1 MKPTSNITLKQFYL
15 RFYEMKKRYIG
26 DTAWYETTWLWFDYL
41 LSMLIDGASISDYFA
56 YGFYSKRPSGRSE
69 FITFRR
75 YKRIMQLANN
85 PKDIDTCRSK
95 IRFNQYFSDM
105 LGREWIDINE
115 ASNTIL
121 QDFIQKHPV
130 FFVKEIESF
139 RGIGVK
145 KIDSSSIDW
154 HKYIDTLKAEEG
166 KHYILEEPIQEIDS
180 LKDFHPWSVNTIRI
194 VTLYDTTTD
203 TVHFMNARLRVGN
216 KQNNVD
222 NFHFDGIGANIDIQS
237 GIINSVGYD
246 VHNQT
251 YIVHPIT
258 KKQLLGFQIPYWN
271 ECLRYIEMAAKRI
284 PTVRYI
290 GWDLVIK
297 QDGTC
302 CLIEANDNADHD
314 FQQLHNRGL
323 WKDYKAIIQHL
334 K

>member
-1 MKPTSNITLKQFYL
+1 MKPTTKITLAQFIA
-15 RFYEMKKRYIG
+15 RFYQMKERYIG
-26 DTAWYETTWLWFDYL
+26 ITPWYKTAWLWFDYAC
-41 LSMLIDGASISDYFA
+41 SMIRDGASISDYFA
-56 YGFYSKRPSGRSE
+56 YGFYKLRASGRDE

-75 YKRIMQLANN
+75 YKKIMQIANN
-85 PKDIDTCRSK
+85 PNDIEICRNK
-95 IRFNQYFSDM
+95 IRFNQYFADL
-105 LGREWIDINE
+105 LGRDWIDV
-115 ASNTIL
+115 NTAEDDTL
-121 QDFIQKHPV
+121 NAFIEKHPI
-130 FFVKEIESF
+130 FFVKEIASF
-139 RGIGVK
+139 RGIGVRKMNRTDIK
-145 KIDSSSIDW
+145 KDFF
-154 HKYIDTLKAEEG
+154 HKLRAEEG
-166 KHYILEEPIQEIDS
+166 CQYILEEPIQEIEA
-180 LKDFHPWSVNTIRI
+180 LKEFHPWSVNTIRV
-194 VTLYDTTTD
+194 VTLFDTTTD

-222 NFHFDGIGANIDIQS
+222 NFHFDGIGANIDIQT

-251 YIVHPIT
+251 YIVHPLT
-258 KKQLLGFQIPYWN
+258 GKQLLGFKLPHWN
-271 ECLRYIEMAAKRI
+271 ECLHYIETAAKRI